1 MTSSSEPKE
10 VGPRS
15 CSVTPTKSV
24 SFTGRGSHARKS
36 SRSKSL
42 TNNTSRGHSM
52 RDLYKQ
58 PQRRDHSSYLTPS
71 KSIRTAWTSSRLD
84 DEYDE
89 ISDKL
94 STSLCLSDLST
105 WRSADLKG
113 THLKNKSLRR
123 SLGYDNSSGR
133 VTHRDEKILEAL
145 HAKNEREVELER
157 SRSEAQLAW
166 EEERMQLN
174 HQKDLLE
181 NRRRQLLA
189 HRIADAEEQQTLL
202 KERQHRDEEVVRQ
215 RMLTKCQL
223 KDASWRHSSDQQQ
236 LRRDLA
242 LTEKRRRS
250 LNRKLSQERLLSE
263 FERQRENELT
273 KHQHQRENQ
282 RMRASM
288 MKDHKY
294 FSDRE
299 KKRKENEEEVQ
310 QHERRLKGLERMSK
324 KFNESLRNSISE
336 KAAKSLR
343 NQVAVANSR
352 DYNMHMNAKERQRKF
367 YKSKRNQ
374 QKMEEEIGDWH
385 RSLKTRRQF
394 LDSKAKLTAS
404 QMVEIK
410 ALNAR
415 EERRDREDRQQK
427 TYRNHKIISCYKKR
441 LSKIVEIRKMLLST
455 KYQDEVGS
463 ASQRYCYGQ
472 GSVFS
477 RLFSKNERGT
487 EEEVW

>member
-1 MTSSSEPKE
+1 MVEMTVELCLF
-10 VGPRS
+10 R
-15 CSVTPTKSV
+15 
-24 SFTGRGSHARKS
+24 
-36 SRSKSL
+36 
-42 TNNTSRGHSM
+42 
-52 RDLYKQ
+52 
-58 PQRRDHSSYLTPS
+58 
-71 KSIRTAWTSSRLD
+71 RLD

-157 SRSEAQLAW
+157 SRSDAQLAW

-202 KERQHRDEEVVRQ
+202 KERQHRDEEVLRQ
-215 RMLTKCQL
+215 HMQTKCQL
-223 KDASWRHSSDQQQ
+223 KDTSWRHSSDQQQ

-263 FERQRENELT
+263 FERQRESELT

-294 FSDRE
+294 FTDRE

-427 TYRNHKIISCYKKR
+427 TYRKLQEEAEQNCRDQKDAIKYKNT
-441 LSKIVEIRKMLLST
+441 KMKLVQHHRDTVTGKVRSLAAS
-455 KYQDEVGS
+455 
-463 ASQRYCYGQ
+463 SQRMREELRRRYGKDSFDKVVLETELRNKI
-472 GSVFS
+472 GSGHIS
-477 RLFSKNERGT
+477 ATKNKST
-487 EEEVW
+487 VILA